1 MKTQN
6 YDLLI
11 SYNQIQVRAVAF
23 DENFCQWGEKNIEQG
38 VIINNHYVVFD
49 PLPAGEFG
57 AHISIN
63 FGGDFLRDKS
73 TQRCMVVP
81 FEIAEGAKLT
91 VGSASESFDVIIDY
105 NAGKYNLYYEVC
117 EEEEVFY
124 KLTFEKTDSYE
135 PARYLM
141 DDPWGGVKDKMLEIG
156 KK

>member
-1 MKTQN
+1 MKNQD

-23 DENFCQWGEKNIEQG
+23 NEKFCQWGAQNIEQG
-38 VIINNHYVVFD
+38 VIINNSYVVFD
-49 PLPAGEFG
+49 PLPEGEFG
-57 AHISIN
+57 AHVSVN
-63 FGGDFLRDKS
+63 FSDDFLQDGCA
-73 TQRCMVVP
+73 QRCMVVP

-124 KLTFEKTDSYE
+124 KLTFEKTDYYE

-156 KK
+156 IK